1 MTKRQR
7 VIAEE
12 EAPIS
17 SSVIEDEAIVMAKKR
32 IAELQLFIDARRKAK
47 CG

>member
-12 EAPIS
+12 EAPLS
-17 SSVIEDEAIVMAKKR
+17 SKEESEAIVMARKR
-32 IAELQLFIDARRKAK
+32 IAELELFIAERRKAQ
-47 CG
+47 